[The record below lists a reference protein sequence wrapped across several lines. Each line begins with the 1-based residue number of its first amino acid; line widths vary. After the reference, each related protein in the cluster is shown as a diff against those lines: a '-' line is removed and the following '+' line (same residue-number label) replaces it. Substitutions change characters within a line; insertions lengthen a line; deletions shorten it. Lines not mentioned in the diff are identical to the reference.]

1 MPETDIVTRRYY
13 SLMVL
18 GIILPFLLSPFLSMV
33 FMSASQSFTY
43 RFVCSRFLIWAVLG
57 LMFLYAR
64 QAEMQKFFLW
74 TDKQYKIS
82 FYIKSI
88 IVLYLLIIAC
98 GIIAYI
104 PYRLGLHE
112 KNIMMHKMQQVMRQH
127 PVLLVFTTLTAG
139 ISEEFIF
146 RGYMISRL
154 SLFFSNKYLPIVI
167 SALLF
172 ASIHLGYN
180 SIGELIF
187 TFLFSL
193 IFGYHYQKYRNIK
206 VLVTVHFLW
215 DLFATLLA
223 QNHK

>member
-1 MPETDIVTRRYY
+1 MPGRPRCKSFSFGLKNDTSFHFI
-13 SLMVL
+13 SN
-18 GIILPFLLSPFLSMV
+18 PLLF
-33 FMSASQSFTY
+33 
-43 RFVCSRFLIWAVLG
+43 
-57 LMFLYAR
+57 
-64 QAEMQKFFLW
+64 
-74 TDKQYKIS
+74 
-82 FYIKSI
+82 
-88 IVLYLLIIAC
+88 LYLLVFAC

-112 KNIMMHKMQQVMRQH
+112 KNIMVHKMQQLMKQH

-139 ISEEFIF
+139 ISEEFVF

-154 SLFFSNKYLPIVI
+154 SLFFSNKYLPIII

-180 SIGELIF
+180 STGELIF
-187 TFLFSL
+187 TFLFGL
-193 IFGYHYQKYRNIK
+193 VFGYHYQKYRNIK